1 MIFLAV
7 WLVVSLTYCAI
18 ILYSEKQNVQ
28 ARERVN
34 LSYAQHQLSTGLG
47 GANQMD
53 YLFLNDS
60 NAIYFKDIMKKTC
73 ESQIIIAEKDTKK
86 NIVNTADKTGVVFGV
101 QPDMESS
108 ADVYGFVDYNKLC
121 GPLSEKQLDEIAGY
135 LRTKLSDGRKYELVC
150 TKFHIRRDEYIHW
163 IEADKVDNVFEEA
176 EATEFDGEIVH
187 QMPNGNW
194 LVLVHDA
201 KGAKFVYQTPLTP
214 VESPKEFLKE
224 SVFYNEEGSICRC
237 YDLYPNDR
245 FEVSDLAFEG
255 TPEVGAK
262 IKSIKN
268 KKMVIAASGE
278 GGEGQGTDPT
288 PTVTYEA
295 VASPTGNPSTSGYYE
310 LVEGAYVASTDTEV
324 DPTKTYYVAKQ

>member
-1 MIFLAV
+1 MSYMKIRWNVESHATGFPSNLLAQKFGHIYNIKLTSDTDNGN
-7 WLVVSLTYCAI
+7 LVAV
-18 ILYSEKQNVQ
+18 
-28 ARERVN
+28 
-34 LSYAQHQLSTGLG
+34 
-47 GANQMD
+47 
-53 YLFLNDS
+53 
-60 NAIYFKDIMKKTC
+60 
-73 ESQIIIAEKDTKK
+73 
-86 NIVNTADKTGVVFGV
+86 
-101 QPDMESS
+101 
-108 ADVYGFVDYNKLC
+108 
-121 GPLSEKQLDEIAGY
+121 GP
-135 LRTKLSDGRKYELVC
+135 
-150 TKFHIRRDEYIHW
+150 W
-163 IEADKVDNVFEEA
+163 IDFDVFEEA

-245 FEVSDLAFEG
+245 FEASDLAFEG

-278 GGEGQGTDPT
+278 GGEGQGADPT

-310 LVEGAYVASTDTEV
+310 LVEGVYVASTDTEV
-324 DPTKTYYVAKQ
+324 DPTKTYYVVKA